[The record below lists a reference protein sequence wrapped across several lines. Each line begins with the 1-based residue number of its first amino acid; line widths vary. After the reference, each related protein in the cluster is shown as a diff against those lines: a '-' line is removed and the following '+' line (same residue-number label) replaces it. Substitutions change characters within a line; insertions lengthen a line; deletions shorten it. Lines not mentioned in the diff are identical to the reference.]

1 MLNTEVKVNHI
12 EHGEGI
18 GRVIESRDD
27 GPWMLTLSIDF
38 DSGLSMIAP
47 IPHIGECGTKKSV
60 DVNLFDLV
68 RAFVEIERM
77 G

>member
-1 MLNTEVKVNHI
+1 MLNTEVKVNHV

-38 DSGLSMIAP
+38 DSGISMIAP
-47 IPHIGECGTKKSV
+47 IPHFGECAAKSIV
-60 DVNLFDLV
+60 EVNLYDLV
-68 RAFVEIERM
+68 RAFVEIEQM